1 MEDLAREAES
11 ATSNQWMGQIY
22 QVTKQLSGKE
32 AEVNMAIKDKKQYT
46 DNRTRTIF
54 KMEGTFSRSS

>member
-1 MEDLAREAES
+1 
-11 ATSNQWMGQIY
+11 MGQIY

-54 KMEGTFSRSS
+54 KMKGTFSRSS

>member
-54 KMEGTFSRSS
+54 KM